1 MRHIATDVADALTDS
16 DSTYCDVCNC
26 MMYIVWQ
33 RIIIIIQNNVQTGP
47 ISNRFCDMDLFFP
60 QSGNVIIARK

>member
-1 MRHIATDVADALTDS
+1 
-16 DSTYCDVCNC
+16 